1 MNSQFKKGIIE
12 LCVLS
17 FISKKEMYGYEL
29 VEEIS
34 SYISISEN
42 TIYPILRRL
51 TKEGNFTT
59 YIKESAG
66 GPPRK
71 YYKVTNQG
79 IGRYKDLAS
88 DFKEF
93 IKNVDL
99 ILNRGE
105 ENEKK

>member
-34 SYISISEN
+34 SYINISEN

-71 YYKVTNQG
+71 YYKITNQG
-79 IGRYKDLAS
+79 KGRCKDLSS

-93 IKNVDL
+93 IKNVEL

-105 ENEKK
+105 KNEKN